1 MLHIVTSPTRFA
13 IASIVVAGAL
23 LATSV
28 ASAAPIASAASVKPA
43 PAPCNSTRHVARAS
57 ASAGVHHR
65 HHARAH
71 HTEPNLRE
79 HKVTAASLPAPAR
92 PRLPRVPRS
101 GHHAATTVISHRGAG
116 SPRTSGSAGLPMS
129 AAGALSIAVLG
140 TCVHQRTRDRLRS
153 ISQPLESRGP
163 PRAGPTESSLR
174 RWRGARESSGDA
186 SALHPPLRGS
196 LSHRVGPSPH
206 RVGQHYKL
214 PVPGRQPLE
223 RPLLAR
229 NALPAR
235 AFERS
240 PNPMYRGHMPH
251 TERPVEGGDS
261 VMSYPRTGGFK

>member
-13 IASIVVAGAL
+13 IASVVLAGAL

-28 ASAAPIASAASVKPA
+28 AGAAPIARPSSVKPA
-43 PAPCNSTRHVARAS
+43 PAPCSSTRHVARAS

-65 HHARAH
+65 RHTRTH

-92 PRLPRVPRS
+92 PRTPRVPRS
-101 GHHAATTVISHRGAG
+101 SHRAAAPVISHRTNG

-153 ISQPLESRGP
+153 ISEPLESRGP
-163 PRAGPTESSLR
+163 PRAGPIESSFR

-186 SALHPPLRGS
+186 SAPPPLLGSRTYRVNPSPDRLGQHPP
-196 LSHRVGPSPH
+196 
-206 RVGQHYKL
+206 L
-214 PVPGRQPLE
+214 PVPGRPPLE
-223 RPLLAR
+223 RPILAR
-229 NALPAR
+229 NVVSVR

-240 PNPMYRGHMPH
+240 PILMYRGCMPH